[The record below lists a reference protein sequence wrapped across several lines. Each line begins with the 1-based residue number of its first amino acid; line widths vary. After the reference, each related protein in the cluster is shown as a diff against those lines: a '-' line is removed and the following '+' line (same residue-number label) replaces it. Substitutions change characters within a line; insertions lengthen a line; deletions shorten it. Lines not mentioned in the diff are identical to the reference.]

1 MTKYENCLVFV
12 HSSFLFRYWV
22 NCCTVDVQN
31 NEEEEEE
38 KKENIIFRF
47 CILVG
52 QI

>member
-31 NEEEEEE
+31 NEEEEE